1 MDPGPSR
8 TCVGCRKKRPQQAL
22 IRVARTA
29 GGEVSIG
36 SGSPGRGAYLCP
48 DPACIEAAFRTG
60 RMHRALRSDAPDE
73 GLKAQL
79 MSELKSMRRGTDG

>member
-22 IRVARTA
+22 MRVARTA

-48 DPACIEAAFRTG
+48 DPACVEAAFRTG
-60 RMHRALRSDAPDE
+60 RIHRALRSDAPSV
-73 GLKAQL
+73 GLQEQL
-79 MSELKSMRRGTDG
+79 MSQLKSMRRGTDG